1 MNLFQFSLVF
11 ISAIFFTV
19 TVYYSLRVAFVY
31 RKIDR
36 FFFYACSTLTGMGF
50 TLFELLLSYPIPD
63 ASALFFH
70 RLRMAALLLCM
81 VFYLYCT
88 YEIFFPRKS
97 IIPRIYLTLSLLIGL
112 AIPTDLFLSL
122 PVRHIQIVFL
132 GIPFD
137 YRFGESQPFYTLYGI
152 CLMSFFLVSIFKV
165 LLAKF
170 NLKLT
175 VLGILAFLPG
185 IVGGL
190 NDFSVSHG
198 YLHNILISE
207 YIVFMYLV
215 ATFTIFL
222 LEDQQNFKII
232 QNMNI
237 ELERMVGERT
247 GQLTQA
253 NQELSRLN
261 EDLRK
266 ANDLK
271 SELLGIAAHD
281 LRNPLSS
288 VMGYGE
294 LISRSSDINE
304 RIFRYANMI
313 YKSSEKMLTLINEL
327 LESATLESGKLE
339 LRLARVNLA
348 RLAES
353 VLAANEARATE
364 KGQKFI
370 YFAEPDCLV
379 TVDEGRIREA
389 MENLVTNALKYS
401 PLNRPVRV
409 RVKKQDGRVRFEV
422 QDEGPGLSEADRD
435 NLFKKFHKL
444 SARPTAGESSTG
456 LGLYIVKQLVE
467 LHGGQVLVESEAGQ
481 GSIFIIQLEATRE
494 GPLPELPAPARTD

>member
-1 MNLFQFSLVF
+1 MNLFQFSLAF

-19 TVYYSLRVAFVY
+19 TVYYFLRVAFVY

-36 FFFYACSTLTGMGF
+36 FFFYACSTLAGMCF

-63 ASALFFH
+63 ASALLYH
-70 RLRMAALLLCM
+70 RLRMVSLLMSM

-88 YEIFFPRKS
+88 YEIFFQGRS
-97 IIPRIYLTLSLLIGL
+97 IIPRLYLTVSLLIGL

-122 PVRHIQIVFL
+122 PVRHLRVEAAGIV
-132 GIPFD
+132 FD
-137 YRFGESQPFYTLYGI
+137 YRFGHFQPFYTLYGF
-152 CLMSFFLVSIFKV
+152 LLLAFFVISIFKV
-165 LLAKF
+165 LLARF
-170 NLKLT
+170 DTRLT
-175 VLGILAFLPG
+175 VLGVLAFLPG
-185 IVGGL
+185 VLGGL
-190 NDFSVSHG
+190 NDFAVSHE
-198 YLHNILISE
+198 YLHSFLISE
-207 YIVFMYLV
+207 YIVFMYLI

-222 LEDQQNFKII
+222 LEDQQNFNTL

-247 GQLTQA
+247 EQLTRA
-253 NQELSRLN
+253 NEELSRLN

-294 LISRSSDINE
+294 LISRSTDINE
-304 RIFRYANMI
+304 RIFRYASMI

-327 LESATLESGKLE
+327 LESASLESGKLE
-339 LRLARVNLA
+339 LHLARVNLA

-353 VLAANEARATE
+353 VLAANEARAAE
-364 KGQKFI
+364 KGQKFV
-370 YFAEPDCLV
+370 YFAEPDCCV
-379 TVDEGRIREA
+379 KVDEGRIREA

-401 PLNRPVRV
+401 PLNRPIRV
-409 RVKKQDGRVRFEV
+409 RVKRQADRVRFEV
-422 QDEGPGLSEADRD
+422 QDEGPGISAEDRD
-435 NLFKKFHKL
+435 NLFKKFRKL
-444 SARPTAGESSTG
+444 SAQPTAGESSTG

-467 LHGGQVLVESEAGQ
+467 LHGGEVLVESEPGQ
-481 GSIFIIQLEATRE
+481 GSMFVIELEAIRDEPPTE
-494 GPLPELPAPARTD
+494 PAAPLAGD